1 MVIFTIQYILHQK
14 VEMKR
19 LLLVFGFIG
28 AAASLSSKGLPVDAV
43 EDHNDGQ
50 VKARTLWFRR
60 PKPPSKTSST
70 TKITTVTGFAEKAV
84 VFSCAT
90 PESELTIAAAPK
102 VVHTMD
108 DGSKSTVYFGYRQAS
123 SINKNPIIAL
133 FKNGQ
138 QLWCREDYETS
149 GADGVSMGGM
159 WNMEITTTTET
170 SNGAGG
176 WLAKLF
182 GSSKSTSTT
191 TTRTVSQ
198 PTLYAVFTVDG
209 TQDTPDVDFRRF
221 TGLGWLKSY
230 GKGGGP
236 KVTVILQVDAATGN
250 AQRGTFVRAE
260 LDNGNA
266 NSLVVNNLSLDSCTT
281 ASSSSNNQTSLV
293 VHATSYYLP
302 LRADTT
308 RFALADCAPDTDSPF
323 DYTLTLSSDLTQAK
337 AAACRLESPKC

>member
-1 MVIFTIQYILHQK
+1 
-14 VEMKR
+14 
-19 LLLVFGFIG
+19 
-28 AAASLSSKGLPVDAV
+28 
-43 EDHNDGQ
+43 
-50 VKARTLWFRR
+50 
-60 PKPPSKTSST
+60 
-70 TKITTVTGFAEKAV
+70 

-90 PESELTIAAAPK
+90 PESELTAAPK

-138 QLWCREDYETS
+138 QVWCREDYETS
-149 GADGVSMGGM
+149 GADGVSMGGL

-170 SNGAGG
+170 SSGAGG

-182 GSSKSTSTT
+182 GSAKSSSSTT
-191 TTRTVSQ
+191 TKTVSQ

-221 TGLGWLKSY
+221 TGPGWLSSY

-236 KVTVILQVDAATGN
+236 KVTVILQVDVATGT

-266 NSLVVNNLSLDSCTT
+266 NSLVVNNLSLDSCT
-281 ASSSSNNQTSLV
+281 ANNTSLV

-302 LRADTT
+302 LRADRT

-337 AAACRLESPKC
+337 SAACRLESPKC

>member
-1 MVIFTIQYILHQK
+1 
-14 VEMKR
+14 MKW

-28 AAASLSSKGLPVDAV
+28 VVASLSSNRQPVDAV
-43 EDHNDGQ
+43 KDRDD
-50 VKARTLWFRR
+50 ARVEARILWFRR
-60 PKPPSKTSST
+60 PKQREPTQTSSI
-70 TKITTVTGFAEKAV
+70 KVKPVTGFVEKAV

-90 PESELTIAAAPK
+90 PESELTNAPK

-108 DGSKSTVYFGYRQAS
+108 DGSKNTVYFGYRQAS
-123 SINKNPIIAL
+123 SINKNPNIAL

-138 QLWCREDYETS
+138 QVWCREDYETS
-149 GADGVSMGGM
+149 GADGVSMGGL

-170 SNGAGG
+170 TSSGSAG
-176 WLAKLF
+176 WWAKLF
-182 GSSKSTSTT
+182 GSSKSSSTIT
-191 TTRTVSQ
+191 TKTVSQ
-198 PTLYAVFTVDG
+198 PSLYAVFTVDG

-221 TGLGWLKSY
+221 TGQAWLKSY

-236 KVTVILQVDAATGN
+236 KVAVILQLDAATGN

-266 NSLVVNNLSLDSCTT
+266 NSLVINNLSLDSCTSSSS
-281 ASSSSNNQTSLV
+281 SSSSNTSLV

-337 AAACRLESPKC
+337 SAACRLEIPKC